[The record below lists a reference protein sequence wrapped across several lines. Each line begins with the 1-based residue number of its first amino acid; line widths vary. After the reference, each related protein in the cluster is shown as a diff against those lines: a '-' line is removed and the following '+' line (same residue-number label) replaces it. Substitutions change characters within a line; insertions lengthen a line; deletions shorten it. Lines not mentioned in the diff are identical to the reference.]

1 MGLYFLVFNGVPVRN
16 NLFYQ
21 TLCAVESVVWGK
33 KGNIMSK
40 IIENFLVPLF
50 LVISVLYAFHSFA
63 QNNDTIVLNKAFHHT
78 APHEGYLEKA
88 NISLYFSGDPQM
100 QEIITNKGN
109 GSSISFFFP
118 KATISQGESE
128 AMIHRINSYAG
139 DYKVT
144 ITQVNTPTRGI
155 IVRFDCDPNVYMV
168 NCEQFDSIGLQKGFV
183 FRLYNKELLTKLERA
198 QDQPVLRTL
207 WYQSADV
214 SEVALAKSEA
224 LAKDGHNT
232 LKPRIVIDP
241 GHGGRDTGAIG
252 CNGIQEK
259 QVCLALGT
267 AVGNILEQKGCSVM
281 LTRKNDCDMQL
292 DERTSFAHNNHA
304 DLFVSIHANYA
315 ANPKAIG
322 VETFC
327 MQPSLLK
334 KKYSSLSSEQDS
346 CVGNVMAQRA
356 QTSYKLAQAVQQN
369 LCNDLSSFHTEHID
383 RKVKHSV
390 SQVLL
395 GTQMPSI
402 LIEVGF
408 LSHPKEGRLLHDT
421 QYQNCI
427 AQGICNGILSALS
440 F

>member
-1 MGLYFLVFNGVPVRN
+1 
-16 NLFYQ
+16 
-21 TLCAVESVVWGK
+21 
-33 KGNIMSK
+33 MSK

-63 QNNDTIVLNKAFHHT
+63 QSNDTIVLNKAFHHM
-78 APHEGYLEKA
+78 APNEGYLEKA

-100 QEIITNKGN
+100 QEIASNNKN
-109 GSSISFFFP
+109 ASSISFFFP
-118 KATISQGESE
+118 QATISKGEAES
-128 AMIHRINSYAG
+128 MVSRINNYSG

-144 ITQVNTPTRGI
+144 ITNVTKPKSGI
-155 IVRFDCDPNVYMV
+155 IIRFDCDPHRYML

-207 WYQSADV
+207 R
-214 SEVALAKSEA
+214 
-224 LAKDGHNT
+224 NT

-252 CNGIQEK
+252 CAGIQEK
-259 QVCLALGT
+259 EVCLALGNV
-267 AVGNILEQKGCSVM
+267 VGNLLEQEGCAVM
-281 LTRKNDCDMQL
+281 LTRKNDSDIAL

-334 KKYSSLSSEQDS
+334 KKYSVLSCEQDS
-346 CVGNVMAQRA
+346 CTADIMMQRA
-356 QTSYKLAQAVQQN
+356 EKSYKLAQVVQQN
-369 LCNDLSSFHTEHID
+369 ICNNITSFHTEHID

-408 LSHPKEGRLLHDT
+408 LSHPKEGRLLNDI

>member
-1 MGLYFLVFNGVPVRN
+1 
-16 NLFYQ
+16 
-21 TLCAVESVVWGK
+21 
-33 KGNIMSK
+33 MSK

-63 QNNDTIVLNKAFHHT
+63 QSNDTIVLNKAYHHM
-78 APHEGYLEKA
+78 APNEGYLEKA
-88 NISLYFSGDPQM
+88 NISLYFSGEPQM
-100 QEIITNKGN
+100 QKVTTNKGN
-109 GSSISFFFP
+109 GSSTSFFFP

-128 AMIHRINSYAG
+128 AMVNRINSYAG

-144 ITQVNTPTRGI
+144 ITQVNTPIRGI
-155 IVRFDCDPNVYMV
+155 IVRFDCDPNVYII

-207 WYQSADV
+207 
-214 SEVALAKSEA
+214 
-224 LAKDGHNT
+224 HNT

-334 KKYSSLSSEQDS
+334 KKHSSLSSEQDS

-369 LCNDLSSFHTEHID
+369 LCNDLSSFHAECID

-402 LIEVGF
+402 LVEVGF

>member
-1 MGLYFLVFNGVPVRN
+1 MSTQFFMDLHKKCSETG
-16 NLFYQ
+16 
-21 TLCAVESVVWGK
+21 

-50 LVISVLYAFHSFA
+50 LVISVLYAFHSFSYDG
-63 QNNDTIVLNKAFHHT
+63 NIIVLNKAFHHM
-78 APHEGYLEKA
+78 AHNEGYLEKA

-100 QEIITNKGN
+100 QEITSNQRN
-109 GSSISFFFP
+109 VSSLTFFFP
-118 KATISQGESE
+118 GAVISQGEAESLVN
-128 AMIHRINSYAG
+128 RINSYKG
-139 DYKVT
+139 DYKVM
-144 ITQVNTPTRGI
+144 ITHVTKPKSGI
-155 IVRFDCDPNVYMV
+155 IVRFDCDPNRYML

-224 LAKDGHNT
+224 LAKAGHNT
-232 LKPRIVIDP
+232 LTPRVIIDP

-252 CNGIQEK
+252 CCGIQEK
-259 QVCLALGT
+259 QVCLSLSR
-267 AVGNILEQKGCSVM
+267 AVGDLLEQKGCSVM
-281 LTRKNDCDMQL
+281 LTRKDDGDMQL
-292 DERTSFAHNNHA
+292 DERTCFAHNNHA

-315 ANPKAIG
+315 ANPQAIG

-334 KKYSSLSSEQDS
+334 KKYSSLSCEQDT
-346 CVGNVMAQRA
+346 CVESVMAQRA
-356 QTSYKLAQAVQQN
+356 QKSQILAQAVQRN
-369 LCNDLSSFHTEHID
+369 ICDNVSSFYTENID

-395 GTQMPSI
+395 GTQMPAI
-402 LIEVGF
+402 LVEVGF
-408 LSHPKEGRLLHDT
+408 LSHPKEGRLLHDA

-427 AQGICNGILSALS
+427 ARGICSGILSVLS